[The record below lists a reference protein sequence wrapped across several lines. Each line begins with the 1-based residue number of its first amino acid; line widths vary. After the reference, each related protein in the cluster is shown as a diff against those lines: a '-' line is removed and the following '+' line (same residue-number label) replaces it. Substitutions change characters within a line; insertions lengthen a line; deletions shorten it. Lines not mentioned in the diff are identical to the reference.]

1 MRHTLR
7 LRVWVAF
14 VFLTAAGA
22 GIVPDRYI
30 VELSSEPAAGR
41 VAGRGKSVN
50 RLELERH
57 RAEVRTEQARIK
69 AAIQQA
75 GGEVLDSLDTVANA
89 ILVRIPA
96 SQASRLSSLPGV
108 KRVYP
113 MREFKLLL
121 DRAVVVHKV
130 VDAWNQI
137 GLDKAGAGIKIGI
150 IDTGIDNTHPAFQ
163 EQSLAMPAGFPKVN
177 QNTDA
182 AFTNHKVIVARSYVN
197 LLNTDPDLSARDDAG
212 HGTGVAMTAAGV
224 LNAGPLATI
233 RGVAPVAYLG
243 NYKIFGSPGVNDT
256 TNDGAI
262 LKAIDDAV
270 ADGMDVI
277 NLSLGDSVALPLA
290 EDLEASTIERATSM
304 GTIVVVAGGNGG
316 PDPQTVG
323 PPATAPLAISVGA
336 SVNDRTFSAT
346 ATVGGVRY
354 QAVPGSGPAPAQA
367 VTGRIKDITT
377 LGDNGLAC
385 SPLAAGSL
393 TGSIALVLRGTC
405 FFTDKLNNVQAGGA
419 VGALVYTDAAR
430 PDAIVMS
437 VGAATL
443 PAMMLSNGDGVSVK
457 HQLSGGAKVTATLD
471 FNLTAI
477 SIDPDQLA
485 DFSAEGPNVDGS
497 IKPDMVAVGMHLY
510 TAAENSDPKG
520 ILYDASRYAVVD
532 GTSFSSPLVAGAAA
546 LLKAARPGL
555 TVEEYRSL
563 LINSAGPAYFAPKIP
578 ARVQQAGAG
587 VLDMS
592 AALRASG
599 AETPTSLSFGIG
611 NGSTQQTR
619 LLTISNVTN
628 ASETFTILVAGR
640 DMPTGPVPPD
650 SRTAIA
656 LETSAPLVT
665 VSTHSLTLNPGASGT
680 VTVGFS
686 GFGLAAGAYEGF
698 IRVLGTNSNVE
709 QRVPY
714 WYGVGSTVPARITI
728 LSTPTTSPKA
738 GAVDTDA
745 VLFRVTDASG
755 ITVPGL
761 QPKATVVD
769 GGGKVL
775 SVNDDGLFYPGV
787 FGLTLQYGAVA
798 GSNDF
803 QIQVGALSQ
812 TVTIVTQ

>member
-1 MRHTLR
+1 MKHTLR
-7 LRVWVAF
+7 LRLWIGFA
-14 VFLTAAGA
+14 FLTMAGA

-30 VELSSEPAAGR
+30 VELSSEP
-41 VAGRGKSVN
+41 VAGRIAARGRGVN
-50 RLELERH
+50 RLEAERR
-57 RAEVRTEQARIK
+57 RADVRSEQARAK
-69 AAIQQA
+69 LAIQQA

-96 SQASRLSSLPGV
+96 GQAAQLAGLPGV

-163 EQSLAMPAGFPKVN
+163 EPSLAMPAGFPKVN

-182 AFTNHKVIVARSYVN
+182 TFTNHKVIVARSYVN
-197 LLNTDPDLSARDDAG
+197 LLKTDPDLSARDDEG

-277 NLSLGDSVALPLA
+277 NLSLGVTVAIPLA

-304 GTIVVVAGGNGG
+304 GVIVVVAGGNGG
-316 PDPQTVG
+316 PDPQTFG
-323 PPATAPLAISVGA
+323 PPATAPFAISVGA

-354 QAVPGSGPAPAQA
+354 EAVPGSGPAPAQA
-367 VTGRIKDITT
+367 VTARIKDITT

-385 SPLAAGSL
+385 SPMPAGSL
-393 TGSIALVLRGTC
+393 TGSIVLVLRGTC
-405 FFTDKLNNVQAGGA
+405 FFTDKLHNVQAGGA

-443 PAMMLSNGDGVSVK
+443 PAMMVSNGDGVSVK

-471 FNLTAI
+471 FNLQAI
-477 SIDPDQLA
+477 SVDPDKLA
-485 DFSAEGPNVDGS
+485 DFSAEGPNLDGS
-497 IKPDMVAVGMHLY
+497 IKPDLVAVGMHVY
-510 TAAENSDPKG
+510 TAAQNSDPKG
-520 ILYDASRYAVVD
+520 DLYNASRYLAVD
-532 GTSFSSPLVAGAAA
+532 GTSFSSPIVAGAAA

-555 TVEEYRSL
+555 TVAEYRSL
-563 LINSAGPAYFAPKIP
+563 LINSAGPAYFEPNVP

-587 VLDMS
+587 ILDMS

-599 AETPTSLSFGIG
+599 AEAPTSLSFGIG
-611 NGSTQQTR
+611 NGTTQQTR
-619 LLTISNVTN
+619 TLTISNATN
-628 ASETFTILVAGR
+628 ARETFTILVAGR

-650 SRTAIA
+650 SRTAMA

-665 VSTHSLTLNPGASGT
+665 VSTHSLTLEGGASGT

-728 LSTPTTSPKA
+728 LNTPTNPKA
-738 GAVDTDA
+738 GAVSQGD

-755 ITVPGL
+755 ITVPGVH
-761 QPKATVVD
+761 PTATVVD

-775 SVNDDGLFYPGV
+775 SVENDDPFLPGV
-787 FGLTLQYGAVA
+787 FALNVQLGAVA

-803 QIQVGALSQ
+803 QIRVGNLTQ
-812 TVTIVTQ
+812 TVTIVTP

>member
-1 MRHTLR
+1 MKHTLR
-7 LRVWVAF
+7 LRLWVGF
-14 VFLTAAGA
+14 VFLTALGA

-30 VELSSEPAAGR
+30 VELSSEP
-41 VAGRGKSVN
+41 VAGRIAVRGRSAN
-50 RLELERH
+50 RLELEQR
-57 RAEVRTEQARIK
+57 RSEVRSEQARTK
-69 AAIQQA
+69 LAIQQA

-96 SQASRLSSLPGV
+96 SQAAKLASLPGV
-108 KRVYP
+108 KRVFP
-113 MREFKLLL
+113 MREFKLVL
-121 DRAVVVHKV
+121 DRAVVVHKIT
-130 VDAWNQI
+130 DAWSQI
-137 GLDKAGAGIKIGI
+137 GLSNAGAGMKIGI

-163 EQSLAMPAGFPKVN
+163 EPSLVVPSGFPKVT
-177 QNTDA
+177 QNTDVT
-182 AFTNHKVIVARSYVN
+182 FTNHKIIVARSYVN
-197 LLNTDPDLSARDDAG
+197 LLSTDPDLSARDHMG
-212 HGTGVAMTAAGV
+212 HGTGVAMAAAGV

-277 NLSLGDSVALPLA
+277 NLSLGDTVAVPLA
-290 EDLEASTIERATSM
+290 EDPEANTIARAASM

-316 PDPQTVG
+316 PDPQTFG

-346 ATVGGVRY
+346 TTVGGVRY
-354 QAVPGSGPAPAQA
+354 EAIPGSGPAPAQA
-367 VTGRIKDITT
+367 VTARIKDITT

-385 SPLAAGSL
+385 SPFAAGSL
-393 TGSIALVLRGTC
+393 KGEIALVLRGVC

-430 PDAIVMS
+430 PDAIIMS
-437 VGAATL
+437 VGSATL
-443 PAMMLSNGDGVSVK
+443 PAMMVSNGDGVKVK
-457 HQLSGGAKVTATLD
+457 NQLSGGSSVTATLD
-471 FNLTAI
+471 FSLTAEPVN
-477 SIDPDQLA
+477 PDQLA

-497 IKPDMVAVGMHLY
+497 IKPDLVAVGMHVY
-510 TAAENSDPKG
+510 TAAQNSDPQG

-555 TVEEYRSL
+555 TVAQYRSL
-563 LINSAGPAYFAPKIP
+563 LINSAGPAYFAPNIP

-587 VLDMS
+587 LLDMS

-599 AETPTSLSFGIG
+599 AEAPTSLAFGIG
-611 NGSTQQTR
+611 TASTQQTR
-619 LLTISNVTN
+619 TLTISNVTN
-628 ASETFTILVAGR
+628 ARETFTILVAGR
-640 DMPTGPVPPD
+640 DTPIGPVPPE
-650 SRTAIA
+650 SRTAMA

-665 VSTHSLTLNPGASGT
+665 VSTHSLTLEGGASGT

-686 GFGLAAGAYEGF
+686 SFGLPAGAYEGF

-714 WYGVGSTVPARITI
+714 WYGLGSTVPARITI
-728 LSTPTTSPKA
+728 LSTPTNPKA
-738 GAVDTDA
+738 GALDTDS

-755 ITVPGL
+755 ITVPGV

-769 GGGKVL
+769 GGGQVV
-775 SVNDDGLFYPGV
+775 SVENDDPFFPGV
-787 FGLTLQYGAVA
+787 FGLTLQYGPVA

-803 QIQVGALSQ
+803 QIQVGNLTQ